1 MKVKNS
7 IYIKSIMFFIII
19 IFISNALMV
28 MIFLSSFY
36 NSFNQYQEQCLN
48 VGIDIIIKSHNQG
61 LTPEEIKGVVDNEL
75 FRVET
80 YSSYND
86 IDPELRKMIHD
97 DLYTSLDSGEVISI
111 EQGIDTYKLFKLDNS
126 FFLITTIATYNA
138 LSIRLA
144 VIISALIM
152 MSVGGFVIF
161 LGIGTFI
168 RPIINMSEAARKVA
182 EGDYSVQ
189 LPTQDNKDAIGQLID
204 DFNQMCR
211 MLLDTEM
218 MHNDFITSI
227 SHEFRTP
234 IQSIYGYANL
244 LKDEV
249 QTPEHKEFLK
259 RICEES
265 ERLSSLS
272 ANILRLNRLDNLDV
286 VDKSR
291 SYRLDEQIR
300 QTILMLE
307 NKWMEKKIEWDI
319 NLERLT
325 LNADQDLMKQV
336 FINLFDNALKFSPP
350 GSTVEVNLH
359 TINGEKVFSIKDHGK
374 GIEEKDMEKIF
385 DKFFKSDRSRKTPGN
400 GLGLSIVKK
409 ILDMHGYKITAENIE
424 NGGAEFKI
432 IF

>member
-1 MKVKNS
+1 
-7 IYIKSIMFFIII
+7 
-19 IFISNALMV
+19 MV